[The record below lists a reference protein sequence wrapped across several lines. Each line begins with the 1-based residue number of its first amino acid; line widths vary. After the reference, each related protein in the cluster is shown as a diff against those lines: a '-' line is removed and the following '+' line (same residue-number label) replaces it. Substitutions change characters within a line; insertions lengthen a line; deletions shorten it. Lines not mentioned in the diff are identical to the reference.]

1 MWIVILEES
10 FATRCSEVSVRIRE
24 SFFDR
29 YSFHELSRCSRTFLC
44 SRQWEESE
52 GEGIVCNNE
61 AWAIFIE
68 IEVAHARLIYEFKL
82 SKIVEHERNVIPIF
96 IN

>member
-1 MWIVILEES
+1 MNLSSIDIL
-10 FATRCSEVSVRIRE
+10 FTNYRDARA
-24 SFFDR
+24 
-29 YSFHELSRCSRTFLC
+29 LSRVLVNEKSRRGGHCL
-44 SRQWEESE
+44 
-52 GEGIVCNNE
+52 GGCNNE

>member
-1 MWIVILEES
+1 MLAHFPVFSSMRRVGRGGHCL
-10 FATRCSEVSVRIRE
+10 
-24 SFFDR
+24 
-29 YSFHELSRCSRTFLC
+29 
-44 SRQWEESE
+44 
-52 GEGIVCNNE
+52 GGCNNE